1 MIGCLTSHDSNYI
14 PLEIPRILLPSP
26 NATTMEALK
35 KWTVTFT
42 KHLKQKRKVYRDG
55 FLSLDTSTGKVM
67 LYDDSEQL
75 LECRILKN
83 DEVVSSGETLT
94 FNAYLVDVGEPE
106 EGQKPLDDDTYV
118 RSRENK
124 VPKGR
129 ASLHRNKFV
138 KVSDCA
144 EDENTKAEKDKQ
156 QTISLSPSQKS
167 IREFKKNEM
176 NKYGMLQAGLNSRTS
191 SMADWHV
198 LYTMQLTQKSKK
210 YHDGFLRCTSS
221 GPMTRQVILYDT
233 SWKLLDSRFLNK
245 AEEVSPGEMM
255 VFPGHLVEVGNC
267 EANHESLGDLNVCG
281 NSFSSFH
288 KLNMQKQQ
296 HNVSTVNS
304 AVKEEKNGKMHQNGA
319 KGSILDDGKSSVT
332 EWQVLYTTQVTQ
344 KAKKYHDGFLQLEV
358 RGSLGRQVTLYD
370 ASWKVLVNKFL
381 RKDEVLGTGKSLVF
395 DSHLVDI
402 GEHIVKEKVPTG
414 LNDREP
420 SRTAGE
426 MRTGHE
432 EVDGAK
438 VDQSILGVLWHKQGD
453 KTSGKV
459 CPVRD
464 SDSNSGIFCMK
475 STDCIRRVPETR
487 PLRDAYQILSV
498 LRKPLDQVAVV
509 GNSYERKETFASLT
523 KELQHSDNS
532 SDGAQK
538 QRAPAAKPA
547 SVENV
552 DTGNLTDTTG
562 NEKLPGLT
570 KSKDSA
576 SDFNE
581 FHSMVGFA
589 IGNSQPSH
597 EQADPCCGNN
607 LASEASF
614 SPGSHGN
621 ANDERMTPDG
631 DRDPLN
637 VKAECPSFDLGF

>member
-1 MIGCLTSHDSNYI
+1 
-14 PLEIPRILLPSP
+14 
-26 NATTMEALK
+26 MEALK
-35 KWTVTFT
+35 KWSVTFT
-42 KHLKQKRKVYRDG
+42 KHLKQKRKVYCDG
-55 FLSLDTSTGKVM
+55 FLSLHTSTGKVM

-83 DEVVSSGETLT
+83 DEVVSSGETLA

-106 EGQKPLDDDTYV
+106 EGQRPLDDTCI
-118 RSRENK
+118 RSRENR

-144 EDENTKAEKDKQ
+144 DEKTKVEKDKQ
-156 QTISLSPSQKS
+156 QTISLSPSQKI

-176 NKYGMLQAGLNSRTS
+176 NKYGMLQASPNSRTS

-198 LYTMQLTQKSKK
+198 LYTTQLTQKSKK

-221 GPMTRQVILYDT
+221 GPMTRQVFLYDT
-233 SWKLLDSRFLNK
+233 SWKLLDSMFLNK

-255 VFPGHLVEVGNC
+255 VFPGHLVEVGNR
-267 EANHESLGDLNVCG
+267 EAKSESLRDLNACG

-296 HNVSTVNS
+296 HNVTTVNS
-304 AVKEEKNGKMHQNGA
+304 AVKEEKNGQMHQNGA
-319 KGSILDDGKSSVT
+319 KGSILDAGKSSVT

-370 ASWKVLVNKFL
+370 AGRKVLVNKFL

-402 GEHIVKEKVPTG
+402 GEHVVKEKVPIG

-420 SRTAGE
+420 CFRAGE
-426 MRTGHE
+426 MRTGHK

-438 VDQSILGVLWHKQGD
+438 VDQSILGVLWLKHGD
-453 KTSGKV
+453 KTSGKIH
-459 CPVRD
+459 PARD
-464 SDSNSGIFCMK
+464 SDSDSGKFGMK
-475 STDCIRRVPETR
+475 STDCIRRVPETK
-487 PLRDAYQILSV
+487 PLRDASQILSV
-498 LRKPLDQVAVV
+498 LRKPLHEVAVAE
-509 GNSYERKETFASLT
+509 NSYERKATFASLT
-523 KELQHSDNS
+523 KDLQHSDNS
-532 SDGAQK
+532 SDSAQR
-538 QRAPAAKPA
+538 QRAPAAKLA
-547 SVENV
+547 SLENV
-552 DTGNLTDTTG
+552 DTGNLTYTTG
-562 NEKLPGLT
+562 NGKLPGLM

-581 FHSMVGFA
+581 FHSMVGFG

-607 LASEASF
+607 LASEASL
-614 SPGSHGN
+614 SRGSHGD
-621 ANDERMTPDG
+621 ANGERMTPDG
-631 DRDPLN
+631 DRNPM
-637 VKAECPSFDLGF
+637 KAKVGCPSFDLGF

>member
-1 MIGCLTSHDSNYI
+1 MD
-14 PLEIPRILLPSP
+14 
-26 NATTMEALK
+26 EAPA
-35 KWTVTFT
+35 KWNVTFT

-55 FLSLDTSTGKVM
+55 FLSLHSSAGKVM

-106 EGQKPLDDDTYV
+106 GGQKPPDDTYT

-124 VPKGR
+124 VLKQTNL
-129 ASLHRNKFV
+129 LHRKKFV
-138 KVSDCA
+138 NISDCA
-144 EDENTKAEKDKQ
+144 GDEKTKVEKDKQ
-156 QTISLSPSQKS
+156 QAIGLSPSQKI

-176 NKYGMLQAGLNSRTS
+176 NKYGILQASPNSRTS
-191 SMADWHV
+191 SMADWHT
-198 LYTMQLTQKSKK
+198 LYTTHLTQKSKK
-210 YHDGFLRCTSS
+210 YHDGFLRCMSS
-221 GPMTRQVILYDT
+221 GSMTRQVFLYDM

-255 VFPGHLVEVGNC
+255 EFPGHLVEVGNS
-267 EANHESLGDLNVCG
+267 EANHESLRDLNACG
-281 NSFSSFH
+281 NSINSLH

-296 HNVSTVNS
+296 HNVTTVKS
-304 AVKEEKNGKMHQNGA
+304 AVK
-319 KGSILDDGKSSVT
+319 

-370 ASWKVLVNKFL
+370 ASRKVLVNKFL

-402 GEHIVKEKVPTG
+402 EEHVVEEKVPMG

-420 SRTAGE
+420 CCAAGE
-426 MRTGHE
+426 MWKGHGE
-432 EVDGAK
+432 GNGVK
-438 VDQSILGVLWHKQGD
+438 VDQSILGVLWGKHGD
-453 KTSGKV
+453 KTPGKV
-459 CPVRD
+459 HPAREL
-464 SDSNSGIFCMK
+464 DSNSGISGMK
-475 STDCIRRVPETR
+475 STDCIKRVPETK
-487 PLRDAYQILSV
+487 PLRNAYQILSV
-498 LRKPLDQVAVV
+498 LRKPLDQVAIAE
-509 GNSYERKETFASLT
+509 NSREREATFASLT
-523 KELQHSDNS
+523 KELQHSNNS
-532 SDGAQK
+532 YDGAQR
-538 QRAPAAKPA
+538 QRAPAAKLA

-562 NEKLPGLT
+562 NEKLPGLM

-581 FHSMVGFA
+581 FYSTVDFG
-589 IGNSQPSH
+589 IGHSQPSH
-597 EQADPCCGNN
+597 EPADPKCCGNN
-607 LASEASF
+607 LASEASL
-614 SPGSHGN
+614 SCGSHGD
-621 ANDERMTPDG
+621 ADDEKTTPEG
-631 DRDPLN
+631 DRDPLK